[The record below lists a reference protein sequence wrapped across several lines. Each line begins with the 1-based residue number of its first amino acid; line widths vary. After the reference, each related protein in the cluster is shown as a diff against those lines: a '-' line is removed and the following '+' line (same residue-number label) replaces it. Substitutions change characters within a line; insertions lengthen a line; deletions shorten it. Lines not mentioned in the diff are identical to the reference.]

1 MNPKPDLK
9 RFLRS
14 LSHPDP
20 LSERQRERIVAR
32 RIGLSGSSER
42 HDNELL
48 PEQLEARDRSLLNA
62 LQKRQGRG

>member
-14 LSHPDP
+14 LLHPDP

-32 RIGLSGSSER
+32 RIGFSGSSKR
-42 HDNELL
+42 NGNELP
-48 PEQLEARDRSLLNA
+48 PEQLEARDRARLRA